1 MSIKRDKNTGRFV
14 KGNKSG
20 KIFKKGDKL
29 SEETKGKMKGRIP
42 WNKGKGLSTSI
53 LVDEGFDIKSI
64 NKDPRSKGCVTP
76 GGYLKYKI
84 KGKAYFGHRLV
95 WELKKGKIPRGHDIH
110 HKDGNKRNNN
120 INNLEVIK
128 HGMHSRLSHQE
139 VRRKL

>member
-42 WNKGKGLSTSI
+42 WNKGKGLSKSI
-53 LVDEGFDIKSI
+53 LVE
-64 NKDPRSKGCVTP
+64 
-76 GGYLKYKI
+76 
-84 KGKAYFGHRLV
+84 
-95 WELKKGKIPRGHDIH
+95 
-110 HKDGNKRNNN
+110 RNNN